1 MNNEYY
7 QNEIYEAH
15 IRMEDMHQRHNYE
28 MNKLH
33 KMLHDSEMSN
43 QLAIVEIAKLTQE
56 NFQLIQIIQQLLNN
70 H

>member
-1 MNNEYY
+1 
-7 QNEIYEAH
+7 
-15 IRMEDMHQRHNYE
+15 MEDMHQRHNYE